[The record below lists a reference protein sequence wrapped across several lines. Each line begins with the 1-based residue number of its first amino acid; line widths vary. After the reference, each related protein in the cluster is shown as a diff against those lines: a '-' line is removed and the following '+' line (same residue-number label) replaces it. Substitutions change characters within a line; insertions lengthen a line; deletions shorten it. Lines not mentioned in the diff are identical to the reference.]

1 MRNASYP
8 DISLRKPRWSPIENV
23 AAGQSQK
30 RPFGFFQ
37 WWYRLST
44 PLEPPTHAGFIW
56 RESYRQACLFSS
68 VALFLLMALV
78 CVIPVCLLSPNPYM
92 LSLDFAEMVIT
103 CVCLLLNRMGLTL
116 SAGIVQVVSVEITL
130 TSVILI
136 MSPLNGTNTQVVD
149 LLIVGELLAV
159 SLLPIRYVFL
169 VALYNA
175 LFIWLNISQQ
185 ADTSNTVLTLHSQF
199 IAMTAH
205 TVGLQLLIAGIS
217 AIWVN
222 HTTKAIRSANKAEIV
237 SKLEHTLV
245 EQREELESSI
255 QQILQTHVSVANGN
269 LNARVPLTQ
278 NSMLWQIARALNSLL
293 VRFQRASIA
302 ERELYRVEHAITSTV
317 SIIQKS
323 TQHQQAHIPFT
334 QTAIDP
340 LIVAMQ
346 DKTFAFRR
354 PLRQESKT
362 PLADPIHTYTL
373 NGKMS
378 SHQTPP

>member
-8 DISLRKPRWSPIENV
+8 DISLRKPGWSPTENV

-30 RPFGFFQ
+30 RPFGIFQ

-44 PLEPPTHAGFIW
+44 PPEPLAHAGFIW
-56 RESYRQACLFSS
+56 RENYRQACLFSS

-92 LSLDFAEMVIT
+92 LSLDSAEIVIT

-116 SAGIVQVVSVEITL
+116 SAGIVQVVSVEIVI
-130 TSVILI
+130 TSVIFI
-136 MSPLNGTNTQVVD
+136 MSPLNGTNTQIVD

-185 ADTSNTVLTLHSQF
+185 ADTSNTILTLHSRF
-199 IAMTAH
+199 ISITAH

-222 HTTKAIRSANKAEIV
+222 NTTKAIRHANKAEIV
-237 SKLEHTLV
+237 SKLEHTLA
-245 EQREELESSI
+245 EQREELEYSI
-255 QQILQTHVSVANGN
+255 RQILQTHVSVANGN

-278 NSMLWQIARALNSLL
+278 NSILWPIARALNGLL

-323 TQHQQAHIPFT
+323 TQRQQAHIPFT
-334 QTAIDP
+334 QTAID
-340 LIVAMQ
+340 LLLAAMQ
-346 DKTFAFRR
+346 GKTFAFTR
-354 PLRQESKT
+354 PLRQQSKT
-362 PLADPIHTYTL
+362 PSTDPINTYTL
-373 NGKMS
+373 NGKTS
-378 SHQTPP
+378 SQIPP